1 MSSINE
7 KEIVKIIRETL
18 GTSSPKPS
26 INEAYVLQPKQYSI
40 ETDLLS
46 QKAVAATIQDFDET
60 VKVCNEISAK
70 LDSVDRTT
78 ANDKDSAFRELKSAE
93 SYNLNSAF
101 LSSLHL
107 DNIADPAS
115 KISMDSL
122 AYIRLARDF
131 GSFDDWQKDFIACA
145 MSARDGYVAT
155 VYNGSLNRYMNV
167 MIDESS
173 AGIMMNCYPVIC
185 LCVKP
190 QCYVRDYLNDRRSYV
205 FAMMKELRWSLVEQR
220 IRKADKLSKLLSTP
234 LEG

>member
-18 GTSSPKPS
+18 GADRKSRS

-40 ETDLLS
+40 ETDVLS
-46 QKAVAATIQDFDET
+46 QKAISANVQDFDQT
-60 VKVCNEISAK
+60 IKTCNEISAK
-70 LDSVDRTT
+70 LDTVDR
-78 ANDKDSAFRELKSAE
+78 AGSNEKDSPFRELKSAE

-131 GSFDDWQKDFIACA
+131 GSFDEWQKDFIACA
-145 MSARDGYVAT
+145 LGARDGYVAT

-167 MIDESS
+167 MIDESTS
-173 AGIMMNCYPVIC
+173 GIMMNCFPVIC
-185 LCVKP
+185 LCVRP
-190 QCYVRDYLNDRRSYV
+190 QWYTRDYLNDRRSYL

-220 IRKADKLSKLLSTP
+220 IRKADKLAKILSAP

>member
-1 MSSINE
+1 MSTINE

-18 GTSSPKPS
+18 GSTGAKPT

-46 QKAVAATIQDFDET
+46 QKAVAANIQDFDKT

-70 LDSVDRTT
+70 LDTVDRSG
-78 ANDKDSAFRELKSAE
+78 ADDKDSPFRELKSAE
-93 SYNLNSAF
+93 AYNLNSAF

-115 KISMDSL
+115 KITMDSL

-131 GSFDDWQKDFIACA
+131 GSFDEWQKDFIACA
-145 MSARDGYVAT
+145 LSARDGYVAT

-167 MIDESS
+167 MIDENTS
-173 AGIMMNCYPVIC
+173 GVLMNCYPVIC
-185 LCVKP
+185 LCVRP
-190 QCYVRDYLNDRRSYV
+190 QWYVRDYLNDRRSYI

-220 IRKADKLSKLLSTP
+220 IRKADKLAKLLSSP